1 MKTVLYLVS
10 HGSAQPISNR
20 GGRQNAALSP
30 LATRQAELTRD
41 LMGIRPID
49 ACYCG
54 PAEQSVETAMILVE
68 SRDLVLVRLAAL
80 ADLSDGESL
89 RGFQKRVA
97 GAFERVLQE
106 NEGDALLVAAH
117 FRVNRIYLAGLL
129 GLRLSRADEINLDDC
144 GISIVVRDEAGTTLS
159 TLNAAFHL
167 QGVAA

>member
-1 MKTVLYLVS
+1 MKTILYLVS
-10 HGSAQPISNR
+10 HGSSQPISNR
-20 GGRQNAALSP
+20 GGRQNSALSP

-54 PAEQSVETAMILVE
+54 PAEPSIETAMILVE
-68 SRDLVLVRLAAL
+68 PHDLAPVRLAAL

-89 RGFQKRVA
+89 RGFQKRVT

-106 NEGDALLVAAH
+106 NESDTLLVAAPL
-117 FRVNRIYLAGLL
+117 RVNRIYLAGLL
-129 GLRLSRADEINLDDC
+129 GLRSSRAHEITLDDC
-144 GISIVVRDEAGTTLS
+144 GISIVVRDEAGTGLS